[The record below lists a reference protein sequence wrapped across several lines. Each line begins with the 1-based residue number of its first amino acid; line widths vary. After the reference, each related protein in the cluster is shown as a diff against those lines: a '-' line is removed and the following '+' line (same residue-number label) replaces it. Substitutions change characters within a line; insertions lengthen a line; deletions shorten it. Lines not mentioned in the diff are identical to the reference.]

1 MPTSQVSGASHGSS
15 NKKSDTAFRSKTARA
30 KESKSRVDD
39 YLVEEGSLYER
50 ISNDSKA
57 KDRTKAYKDRAR
69 ETTRDADRRLG
80 PR

>member
-1 MPTSQVSGASHGSS
+1 MPSSQVSGASHGSS
-15 NKKSDTAFRSKTARA
+15 NKKSKTARA

-39 YLVEEGSLYER
+39 YLAEEGSLYER

-69 ETTRDADRRLG
+69 ETARDADRRLG

>member
-15 NKKSDTAFRSKTARA
+15 NKKSKTARA

-39 YLVEEGSLYER
+39 YLAEEGSLYER
-50 ISNDSKA
+50 IPNDSKA

-80 PR
+80 SR